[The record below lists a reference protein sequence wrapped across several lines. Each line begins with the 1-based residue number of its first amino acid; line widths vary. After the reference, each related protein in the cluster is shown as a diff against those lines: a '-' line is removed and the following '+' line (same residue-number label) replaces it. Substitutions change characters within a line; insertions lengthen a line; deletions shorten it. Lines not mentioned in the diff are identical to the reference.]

1 MQSTTTEQE
10 KEFFFFKLA
19 DTNFAA
25 TMGTQLTILFPQV
38 LANL

>member
-10 KEFFFFKLA
+10 KEFLKKLA

-25 TMGTQLTILFPQV
+25 TMGTQLTILFPQI